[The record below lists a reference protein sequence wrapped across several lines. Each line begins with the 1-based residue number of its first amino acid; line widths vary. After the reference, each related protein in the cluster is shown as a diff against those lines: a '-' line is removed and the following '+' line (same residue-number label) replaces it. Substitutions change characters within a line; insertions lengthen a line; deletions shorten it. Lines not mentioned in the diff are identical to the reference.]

1 MADAP
6 TPARPE
12 PVTSPPVV
20 VGRVAVLSLGWVFLY
35 LDRVLIF
42 PLLPIVGH
50 EFGIGDTLRGLI
62 VSAYF
67 VFYVGM
73 QIPAGILG
81 DRYGPGRI
89 LFVTYLLVG
98 LALIGIGALSHWY
111 LVLLAFAALHGLG
124 AGAYYS
130 GSYSLT
136 IGSVPTARRGI
147 ASAFVSIGMAAGL
160 GLGLAFAAPMATAL
174 GSWRQP
180 FLLLSV
186 PTILIAGLILYT
198 SRRMPTAVAPVRAK
212 PLETLR
218 LALVNRD
225 LLILS
230 IAAFFALYGF
240 WVLITWAPSFLLENR
255 AFDLAKAGQFTS
267 VLAVAAIPGAL
278 AWGPLSDRIGRK
290 WISVGMLLVGS
301 GAITMIG
308 LASSSAVLLGALAV
322 YGLVSSLAWNPVLVA
337 WAGDLVQTRQG
348 LGTAIGLLNA
358 FAVGS
363 SFAGPVITGLIS
375 DLTNSLSRGFYVGAA
390 SLFVAA
396 VLCMFVK
403 EGPRRSE
410 EPLAGPGASR
420 PSHVDA
426 EGSRTA

>member
-1 MADAP
+1 MAEEL
-6 TPARPE
+6 TQVRSE
-12 PVTSPPVV
+12 PVASSSAM
-20 VGRVAVLSLGWVFLY
+20 VGRVAVLSLGWVFIY
-35 LDRVLIF
+35 LDRVLIL

-81 DRYGPGRI
+81 DRYGPGRV

-98 LALIGIGALSHWY
+98 LAMIGIGVLSHWY
-111 LVLLAFAALHGLG
+111 LLLLTFAALHGLG

-136 IGSVPTARRGI
+136 IGSVPAARRGI
-147 ASAFVSIGMAAGL
+147 ASAFVSVGMAGGL

-186 PTILIAGLILYT
+186 PTILIAGLILYV
-198 SRRMPTAVAPVRAK
+198 SRRTPTAVAPVRAK
-212 PLETLR
+212 PLETLG
-218 LALVNRD
+218 LALGNRD

-255 AFDLAKAGQFTS
+255 AFDLTQAGRFTS

-308 LASSSAVLLGALAV
+308 LASSSAVLLAALAV
-322 YGLVSSLAWNPVLVA
+322 YGLVSSLAWNPILVA

-363 SFAGPVITGLIS
+363 SFVGPVITGVIS

-390 SLFVAA
+390 SLFLAA

-403 EGPRRSE
+403 EGSRKSE
-410 EPLAGPGASR
+410 DSPMDAGASR
-420 PSHVDA
+420 PSRVDG
-426 EGSRTA
+426 EGSRSA